1 MKFQELKKNL
11 ASTLPN
17 LFFIKGEDAFLRDKA
32 VEMIKNKAVT
42 LKELNVICFDDES
55 TDMVSII
62 NSCRSLPMMDEH
74 KVVVLKN
81 LAIKKAEEL
90 APLVQ
95 YASSPV
101 ETTILVIVASEN
113 VSLYKK
119 FEEKAVVV
127 DCSYLDSIM
136 LSKLIVTELARH
148 SVQINQDALSAL
160 IEYCNYDYTRINN
173 EVIKLSNFVG
183 EGQVISLDIVKQNV
197 TKDVEYDIFEF
208 TNAVSKRDGK
218 NAIQIVKN
226 LLMKKEPPIKLLVLI
241 HNSFRR
247 MFFSLSTTAD
257 NETIAKELGTKPYAI
272 KIAREQGAN
281 FGVAKLKK
289 FMDLGAKLDF
299 DIKNGKMN
307 EENALVYFVTSIC
320 A

>member
-1 MKFQELKKNL
+1 MKFQDLKKNL
-11 ASTLPN
+11 VNNLPN

-32 VEMIKNKAVT
+32 VEMIKNRAVT

-74 KVVVLKN
+74 KVVILKN

-101 ETTILVIVASEN
+101 DTTILVVVANEN
-113 VSLYKK
+113 IALYKK
-119 FEEKAVVV
+119 YEEKAVVV
-127 DCSYLDSIM
+127 DCSYLDGVM
-136 LSKLIVTELARH
+136 LSKLIVTELSKRK
-148 SVQINQDALSAL
+148 VQINQDALNAV
-160 IEYCNYDYTRINN
+160 IEYCNYDYTRISN

-183 EGQVISLDIVKQNV
+183 DGQIINLETVKQNV

-208 TNAVSKRDGK
+208 TNAVSGRDGK
-218 NAIQIVKN
+218 TAISIVKN
-226 LLMKKEPPIKLLVLI
+226 LLMHKEPPIKLMVLI

-247 MFFSLSTTAD
+247 MFFALSTTAD
-257 NETIAKELGTKPYAI
+257 NETVASQLGTKPYAV
-272 KIAREQGAN
+272 KIAREQGAK
-281 FGVAKLKK
+281 FGIAKLKK

-299 DIKNGKMN
+299 DIKNGKMA
-307 EENALVYFVTSIC
+307 EENALIFFVTSIC